1 MSAEPALHPANE
13 ALAELE
19 TQLRA
24 QQAIGEELRRELV
37 QLRRRVE
44 ALAAQSL
51 ETERAAQAVGPELA
65 NYRGLPD
72 RAAELARDA
81 EQLRTQLTET
91 RNALATAER
100 TRDAETLTISRELA
114 AAIRRIERMDAR
126 LDQLAAAAATREA
139 QLQQLSDALAAFAEW
154 RRETEARGEQVDL
167 RLQRLSELAGEIEGR
182 VLAAAAQQ
190 QERPIATIHERLQ
203 ILAGMAQRAEEG
215 IEELRAERHLAVD
228 VEKEL
233 DARRAEYERVEGR
246 ISRAEGEMERLLG
259 LIEEASAATLLVE
272 GRHTGLAERVS
283 LIGRD
288 IAEMV
293 DHVREEFERFG
304 KMQERS
310 RRKQIDSLEQELREM
325 KAHGPRP
332 PAAP

>member
-1 MSAEPALHPANE
+1 MSAEPALRPADA

-19 TQLRA
+19 TRLRA
-24 QQAIGEELRRELV
+24 QQAIGEDLRVELV

-44 ALAAQSL
+44 ALAEQSI

-65 NYRGLPD
+65 KYRGLPD

-91 RNALATAER
+91 RDALATAER
-100 TRDAETLTISRELA
+100 TRDTEALTASRELA
-114 AAIRRIERMDAR
+114 GALRQIERLDAR
-126 LDQLAAAAATREA
+126 LDQLAAATATRET
-139 QLQQLSDALAAFAEW
+139 QLQQLSEALAAFAEW

-167 RLQRLSELAGEIEGR
+167 RLQRLTELAGDIEGR
-182 VLAAAAQQ
+182 VLEAAAQR
-190 QERPIATIHERLQ
+190 QEAPIATIHERLQ
-203 ILAGMAQRAEEG
+203 ILAGMAQRAEER

-233 DARRAEYERVEGR
+233 DSRRAEYERVEGR
-246 ISRAEGEMERLLG
+246 VSRAEGELERLAH
-259 LIEEASAATLLVE
+259 LIEEARAATVLVE

-283 LIGRD
+283 RINRD
-288 IAEMV
+288 ILEMV
-293 DHVREEFERFG
+293 DHVRAEFERFG
-304 KMQERS
+304 KMQEQS
-310 RRKQIDSLEQELREM
+310 RRKQIESLEQELREM

-332 PAAP
+332 PAEP

>member
-1 MSAEPALHPANE
+1 MSAEPALRPADE

-19 TQLRA
+19 TRLRA
-24 QQAIGEELRRELV
+24 QQAIGEDLRVELV

-44 ALAAQSL
+44 ALAEQSV

-65 NYRGLPD
+65 NYRGLPA

-100 TRDAETLTISRELA
+100 TRDAEALTASRELA
-114 AAIRRIERMDAR
+114 AAMRQLERLDAR
-126 LDQLAAAAATREA
+126 VEQLAAAAATRET
-139 QLQQLSDALAAFAEW
+139 QLQQLSGALAAFAEW
-154 RRETEARGEQVDL
+154 RRETEGRGEEIDL
-167 RLQRLSELAGEIEGR
+167 RLQRLSELAEEIEGR
-182 VLAAAAQQ
+182 VLEAAAQR
-190 QERPIATIHERLQ
+190 QERPLATIHERLQ
-203 ILAGMAQRAEEG
+203 ILAGMAQRAEER

-246 ISRAEGEMERLLG
+246 VSRAEGEMERLAG
-259 LIEEASAATLLVE
+259 LIEEARAATLLVE

-293 DHVREEFERFG
+293 DHVRAEFERFG
-304 KMQERS
+304 RMQEQS
-310 RRKQIDSLEQELREM
+310 RRKQIEALEQELREM

-332 PAAP
+332 PAEP

>member
-1 MSAEPALHPANE
+1 MSAEPALRPADE

-19 TQLRA
+19 TRLRA
-24 QQAIGEELRRELV
+24 QQSISEDLRVELV

-44 ALAAQSL
+44 ALAEQSI

-65 NYRGLPD
+65 NYRGLPA
-72 RAAELARDA
+72 RAAEMARDA

-100 TRDAETLTISRELA
+100 TRDAEALTASRELA
-114 AAIRRIERMDAR
+114 GAVRQLER
-126 LDQLAAAAATREA
+126 LDDRIDLLAAAAATRET
-139 QLQQLSDALAAFAEW
+139 QLQQLSDALAGFVEW
-154 RRETEARGEQVDL
+154 RRETEARGEQIDL
-167 RLQRLSELAGEIEGR
+167 RLQRLSELAEEIEGR
-182 VLAAAAQQ
+182 VLEAAAQR
-190 QERPIATIHERLQ
+190 QERPLETIHERLQ
-203 ILAGMAQRAEEG
+203 ILAGMAQRAEER

-246 ISRAEGEMERLLG
+246 VSRAEGEMERLVR
-259 LIEEASAATLLVE
+259 LIEEVRAATLLVE

-283 LIGRD
+283 QIGRD

-293 DHVREEFERFG
+293 DHVRAEFERFG
-304 KMQERS
+304 KMQEQS
-310 RRKQIDSLEQELREM
+310 RRKQIESLEQELREM

-332 PAAP
+332 PAEP

>member
-1 MSAEPALHPANE
+1 MSAEPALRPADA

-19 TQLRA
+19 TRLRA
-24 QQAIGEELRRELV
+24 QQAIGEDLRVELV

-44 ALAAQSL
+44 ALAEQSI

-65 NYRGLPD
+65 KYRGLPD

-100 TRDAETLTISRELA
+100 TRDTEALTASRELA
-114 AAIRRIERMDAR
+114 GALRQIERLDAR
-126 LDQLAAAAATREA
+126 LDQLAAAAATRET
-139 QLQQLSDALAAFAEW
+139 QLQQLSEALAAFVEW

-167 RLQRLSELAGEIEGR
+167 RLQRLTDLAGEIEGR
-182 VLAAAAQQ
+182 VLEAAAQR

-203 ILAGMAQRAEEG
+203 ILAGMAQRAEER
-215 IEELRAERHLAVD
+215 IEELRAERHLAAD

-233 DARRAEYERVEGR
+233 DSRRAEYERVEGR
-246 ISRAEGEMERLLG
+246 VGRAEGELERLVG
-259 LIEEASAATLLVE
+259 LIEEARAATLLVE

-283 LIGRD
+283 D
-288 IAEMV
+288 INRAILEMV
-293 DHVREEFERFG
+293 DHVRAEFERFG

-310 RRKQIDSLEQELREM
+310 RRKQIESLEQELREM

-332 PAAP
+332 PAEP

>member
-1 MSAEPALHPANE
+1 MSAEPALRPADA

-19 TQLRA
+19 TRLRA
-24 QQAIGEELRRELV
+24 QQAIGEDLRVELV

-44 ALAAQSL
+44 ALAEQSI

-65 NYRGLPD
+65 KYRGLPD

-91 RNALATAER
+91 RDALATAER
-100 TRDAETLTISRELA
+100 TRDTEALTASRELA
-114 AAIRRIERMDAR
+114 GALRQIERLDAR
-126 LDQLAAAAATREA
+126 LDQLAAAAATRET
-139 QLQQLSDALAAFAEW
+139 QLQQLSEALAAFVEW

-167 RLQRLSELAGEIEGR
+167 RLQRLTDLAGEIEGR
-182 VLAAAAQQ
+182 VLEAVAQR

-203 ILAGMAQRAEEG
+203 ILAGMAQRAEER
-215 IEELRAERHLAVD
+215 IEELRAERHLVVD

-233 DARRAEYERVEGR
+233 DSRRAEYERVEGR
-246 ISRAEGEMERLLG
+246 VSRAEGELERLAR
-259 LIEEASAATLLVE
+259 LIEEARAATLLVE

-283 LIGRD
+283 D
-288 IAEMV
+288 INRAILEMV
-293 DHVREEFERFG
+293 DHVRAEFDRFG

-310 RRKQIDSLEQELREM
+310 RRKQIESLEQELREM

-332 PAAP
+332 PAEP